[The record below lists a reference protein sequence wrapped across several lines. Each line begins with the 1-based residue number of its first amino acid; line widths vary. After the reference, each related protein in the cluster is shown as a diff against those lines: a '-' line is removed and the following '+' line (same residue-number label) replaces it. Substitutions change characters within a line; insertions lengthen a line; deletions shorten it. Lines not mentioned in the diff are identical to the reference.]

1 MDIESTPAK
10 MNRTVKAI
18 KASSSGALHDSL
30 FYAGI
35 ILAVHSIV
43 TYSHLPDG
51 ESGKS

>member
-1 MDIESTPAK
+1 MDVESTPAT

-18 KASSSGALHDSL
+18 KASSSRALQDSL
-30 FYAGI
+30 LYADI
-35 ILAVHSIV
+35 ILAVPSIV